1 MSTQKKDV
9 ITLKLWL
16 SRSKKPVVVI
26 QCSKAFVEQF
36 KKDLKDESI
45 EFVDLDGF
53 IFAKKDF
60 SYATID

>member
-16 SRSKKPVVVI
+16 SISKKPVVVI
-26 QCSKAFVEQF
+26 QGSKSFVEQF